1 MKNNY
6 FYFIIFLLFPMLISA
21 QDSSWAIKAEVTPFF
36 LGAINSE
43 KDYNIKSE
51 GLSGG
56 IDAGVKIRR
65 YLSSP
70 WSLEAGL
77 IYSSQEFDGRQ
88 RGSVPE
94 GSQISYSLEYYKIP
108 LLVNYDWNWNYKK
121 DFKLNVGGGGQLL
134 HLVDYKGIR
143 EDRLQIITIENGE
156 RVLYVKDQN
165 EVVSVLE
172 RDLFSNT
179 RLGLLGYFGF
189 GKRFSES
196 FSYSLKLK
204 TEYDLS
210 LIDNNYGY
218 DLSYFRIGL
227 EFGIQYRFKKANPTH
242 IEGIL

>member
-1 MKNNY
+1 MRKNLLVL
-6 FYFIIFLLFPMLISA
+6 FLFFIPLNLFA
-21 QDSSWAIKAEVTPFF
+21 QDSQWAIKAEVTPFF

-108 LLVNYDWNWNYKK
+108 LLVNYDWDWNYKN
-121 DFKLNVGGGGQLL
+121 DLKLTVGGGGQLL
-134 HLVDYKGIR
+134 HLVDYKGVR
-143 EDRLQIITIENGE
+143 EDRLQIIFIENGE

-172 RDLFSNT
+172 RDFFSNT

-189 GKRFSES
+189 EKRFSES

-210 LIDNNYGY
+210 LIDNNYDY

-227 EFGIQYRFKKANPTH
+227 KFGIQYRFKKANPTH

>member
-1 MKNNY
+1 MRKNLLV
-6 FYFIIFLLFPMLISA
+6 FIFFSISLNLCA
-21 QDSSWAIKAEVTPFF
+21 QDSRWAVEANFTPFF
-36 LGAINSE
+36 LGAIDSE
-43 KDYNIKSE
+43 KDFNIKKDGISGGLDA
-51 GLSGG
+51 GLS
-56 IDAGVKIRR
+56 IRR

-70 WSLEAGL
+70 WSLETGF
-77 IYSSQEFDGRQ
+77 IYSTQKFNGIQLS
-88 RGSVPE
+88 SVPE
-94 GSQISYSLEYYKIP
+94 GSNLSYSLEYYKIP
-108 LLVNYDWNWNYKK
+108 LLVNYDWDWNYKN
-121 DFKLNVGGGGQLL
+121 DLKLTVGGGGQLL
-134 HLVDYKGIR
+134 HLVDYKGVR

-156 RVLYVKDQN
+156 RVLYVKDRN

-172 RDLFSNT
+172 RDFFSNT
-179 RLGLLGYFGF
+179 RLGLVGYFGF
-189 GKRFSES
+189 EKRFSES